1 MKAATAKWCTSLL
14 YYCIQFLMMGNYPA
28 RRGGVA
34 RMDQSSGTGQPEQA
48 GGKLLST
55 TRTRLQDKDKNV
67 RQPAG
72 KRRAVGRKNPDQ
84 SGAKPK

>member
-1 MKAATAKWCTSLL
+1 VNGV
-14 YYCIQFLMMGNYPA
+14 YIIVIQFLMMGNYPA

-34 RMDQSSGTGQPEQA
+34 RMHQSSGTGQPEQA

-55 TRTRLQDKDKNV
+55 TRTRLQDKDKND

-72 KRRAVGRKNPDQ
+72 KRRATGRKNPDQ
-84 SGAKPK
+84 SAV